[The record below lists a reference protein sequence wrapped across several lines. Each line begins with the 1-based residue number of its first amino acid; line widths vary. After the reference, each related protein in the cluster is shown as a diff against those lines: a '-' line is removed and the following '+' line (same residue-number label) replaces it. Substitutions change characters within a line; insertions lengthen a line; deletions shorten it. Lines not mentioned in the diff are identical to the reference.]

1 MAKNILIPY
10 RGDLV
15 TARHGFKANRKEK
28 LRRFKRHLL
37 REWNMSGRLYL
48 WTDGSG
54 YVNDKARELLGIE
67 KDFMKNSSGLTGFGV
82 ELKPSADVNKILALS
97 ENDKDFLRNKCM
109 AIFNKYGYTVKTSY
123 KDGAF
128 DFQTFSSDGT
138 ETEFLGQADEELASI
153 LYDRVVSYMINN
165 DSTDTLDSWESIYGD
180 ADFFN
185 GDARSKLK
193 SFKYTF
199 TSSELIKIINDRLF
213 TKRTYKTIGGTGF
226 FKRESTA
233 LGIDMILF
241 NELVDNGTTDNVNGE
256 YWSWNGSKY
265 ELRVD
270 NITALD
276 EEEFLIF
283 IQTHLGTFQDTPP
296 KKWYQ
301 KGFFG
306 VVFAVIIVVVAV
318 VLGQPQ
324 FIGYLATIGLGAT
337 LLYAGMVI
345 SLAGAFLGNEVMM
358 MAGQIVSLAGGAINL
373 YQTIAQ
379 NEMAM
384 AAAKQLMANVGA
396 DNIAIQKIAEGVI
409 SDMVVDTA
417 LGVGKF
423 ALNTYSTIDGLL
435 SDVKIDEPHQT
446 HTPAEKINE
455 IYVADDVSWDFV
467 QRFLPD
473 FIIAS
478 TLKVM

>member
-199 TSSELIKIINDRLF
+199 KSSELIKIINDRLF

-241 NELVDNGTTDNVNGE
+241 NELLDNGTTDNVNGE

-306 VVFAVIIVVVAV
+306 VVFAVIIIAIAIYTWN
-318 VLGQPQ
+318 
-324 FIGYLATIGLGAT
+324 IGLFAAGLGAT
-337 LLYAGMVI
+337 LVVAGMII
-345 SLAGAFLGNEVMM
+345 SITGALLGNEVLMT
-358 MAGQIVSLAGGAINL
+358 AGQIVSLVGGGISVAEAIMAEQVAMEAFTQQMVSAGVEQSAMQQAIK
-373 YQTIAQ
+373 I
-379 NEMAM
+379 MADD
-384 AAAKQLMANVGA
+384 LLLN
-396 DNIAIQKIAEGVI
+396 
-409 SDMVVDTA
+409 TA

-423 ALNTYSTIDGLL
+423 AMSTYTTITNLKGETLVEDLGE
-435 SDVKIDEPHQT
+435 KA
-446 HTPAEKINE
+446 TPAEKINE
-455 IYVADDVSWDFV
+455 IYVTDDVSWDFV

-473 FIIAS
+473 FIIANS
-478 TLKVM
+478 LRLM